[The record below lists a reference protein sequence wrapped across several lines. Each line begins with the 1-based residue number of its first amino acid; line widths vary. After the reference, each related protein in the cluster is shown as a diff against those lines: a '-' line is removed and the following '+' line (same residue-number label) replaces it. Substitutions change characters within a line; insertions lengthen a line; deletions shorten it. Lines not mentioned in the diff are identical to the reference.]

1 MSDSPRTLT
10 CPSCG
15 SPLQADENDRRVQ
28 CQYCHA
34 TVDLPDND
42 PPIII
47 LPGYTSDTEIT
58 EPHRADRLNLVH
70 DPDRDDRF
78 HPVFDPGALPSK
90 GNWEN

>member
-1 MSDSPRTLT
+1 MTDSPRTLT

-42 PPIII
+42 PPVVIVPGSIPSKQT
-47 LPGYTSDTEIT
+47 LAAGHQHADRTNPGYNN
-58 EPHRADRLNLVH
+58 PG
-70 DPDRDDRF
+70 RDYRG
-78 HPVFDPGALPSK
+78 HPVFKRGDASQ
-90 GNWEN
+90 E